1 MREDVENGDRATLE
15 GKLHGMEMLIGFL
28 LESLDDKQFGA
39 IEDLLL
45 NKTRWSGFEN
55 VFDAIKDP
63 EADQFIRRVLSN
75 RQALRSALKSLTST
89 QE

>member
-1 MREDVENGDRATLE
+1 
-15 GKLHGMEMLIGFL
+15 MEMLIGFL

-55 VFDAIKDP
+55 VFDAIKDL